1 MIKSP
6 PVPWEGA
13 QEKPQPHSVSAG
25 RCTAQWQGCL
35 PSLPWG
41 AQGPAEGSGAA
52 GELPWDRAWQRQLF
66 PFLCIGQRRNNT
78 GPIRLKQTGIALWQ
92 DTFRKFQMLHLLL
105 SIRTEVSFPFLKSLY
120 AWMLTLFE
128 KQRSLSWTRFKF
140 WSCHMGWPPNYPSL
154 GHLWHKLG
162 RDCFSPAKLTSK
174 IRVWTSSNI
183 RCLIY
188 TGSCAISKEHV
199 EGNTARR
206 KCAWTISTCTGA

>member
-25 RCTAQWQGCL
+25 RCTARWQGCL

-105 SIRTEVSFPFLKSLY
+105 SIRTEVSFPFLKVFMPECLPCLKNKEVFHEHALNFGAVTWAGHLTILPLAISDISLEETVL
-120 AWMLTLFE
+120 A
-128 KQRSLSWTRFKF
+128 QRS
-140 WSCHMGWPPNYPSL
+140 
-154 GHLWHKLG
+154 
-162 RDCFSPAKLTSK
+162 
-174 IRVWTSSNI
+174 
-183 RCLIY
+183 
-188 TGSCAISKEHV
+188 
-199 EGNTARR
+199 
-206 KCAWTISTCTGA
+206 